1 MVCCLSYSVVII
13 MKNKLSMEE
22 DSQNVCGGQQ
32 PKREMKTMWAFLLMW
47 VVVIDKSKIKKHSDQ
62 IQ

>member
-1 MVCCLSYSVVII
+1 